1 RFIFNRAGSQTE
13 QRWYLRLRR
22 RPTDAR
28 VKCLSVCI
36 RLSLYHDPFKR
47 IYAQQI
53 KGIHNDVP
61 LFYRDGTVVETAPPP
76 LLSFLSPPPP
86 PPHYRGGAISPSSP
100 NILNLKPSEPSFS
113 SSCHFFLPF
122 NQSAT
127 IRADRATGNNRG
139 GVTGGVTSEG
149 WGVGIEG
156 RPRQKTATP
165 VQCPAW
171 LFVAVGHVCDC
182 VTLGF
187 LIDRG

>member
-13 QRWYLRLRR
+13 QRWYLKLRR

-36 RLSLYHDPFKR
+36 RLSLCHDPFKR
-47 IYAQQI
+47 IYEQQI

-61 LFYRDGTVVETAPPP
+61 LFCRDGTVVETAPP
-76 LLSFLSPPPP
+76 LLSVHTLTCPLSNSSLVPPPP

-100 NILNLKPSEPSFS
+100 NMLNLKPSEPSFS

-149 WGVGIEG
+149 WG
-156 RPRQKTATP
+156 
-165 VQCPAW
+165 
-171 LFVAVGHVCDC
+171 
-182 VTLGF
+182 
-187 LIDRG
+187 

>member
-47 IYAQQI
+47 IYEQQI

-61 LFYRDGTVVETAPPP
+61 LFCRDGTVVETAPPP
-76 LLSFLSPPPP
+76 LS
-86 PPHYRGGAISPSSP
+86 
-100 NILNLKPSEPSFS
+100 
-113 SSCHFFLPF
+113 PF